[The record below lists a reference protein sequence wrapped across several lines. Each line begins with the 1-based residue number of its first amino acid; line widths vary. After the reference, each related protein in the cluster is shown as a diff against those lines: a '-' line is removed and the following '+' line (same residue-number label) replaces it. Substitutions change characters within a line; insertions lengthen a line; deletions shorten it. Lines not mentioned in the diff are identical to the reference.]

1 MARLRDTL
9 RSREGPLLMGV
20 LNRTP
25 DSFSDGGRFL
35 DDGDALAAVERMV
48 REGAS
53 VIDVGAESTRP
64 NAEAVPAA
72 EQLARLGGIIPE
84 IGKLGAIVSI
94 DTTLPEVA
102 ARAVDQ
108 GAELVN
114 SVDLGAAAPL
124 ADVARAG
131 GAMLALMHSRGSMT
145 NMSGFSRADERAYTD
160 VVTDVAREWGAARDA
175 ARGRGLADSDI
186 MLDPGLGF
194 HKNARHSL
202 ELCRRLEELVALGYE
217 VLVGPSR
224 KSFVAIVTTEA
235 GHEPPPPSERLGG
248 TIAACLTCAQKGAA
262 LLRVHDVAAV
272 KQALAFDRAVRRA

>member
-1 MARLRDTL
+1 
-9 RSREGPLLMGV
+9 MGV

-72 EQLARLGGIIPE
+72 EQLARIGGIIPE
-84 IGKLGAIVSI
+84 IAKLGAIVSI

-114 SVDLGAAAPL
+114 SVDLRAAAPL
-124 ADVARAG
+124 ADVAKAG

-145 NMSGFSRADERAYTD
+145 TMSGFSRADERAYED
-160 VVTDVAREWGAARDA
+160 VVSDVTREWSAAKDA
-175 ARGRGLADSDI
+175 AKARGLADADI

-194 HKNARHSL
+194 HKSARHSL
-202 ELCRRLEELVALGYE
+202 ELCRRLEELVALGYP
-217 VLVGPSR
+217 VMVGPSR
-224 KSFVAIVTTEA
+224 KSFVAFVTTEP
-235 GHEPPPPSERLGG
+235 GREPPPPTERLGG
-248 TIAACLTCAQKGAA
+248 TIAACLACAQKGAA

-272 KQALAFDRAVRRA
+272 KQALVFDQAVRRA